1 MSIYQNKM
9 HWLSPW
15 WFSLSLFSSQ
25 SLSLFPELD
34 ISLISNMANY
44 LCDLCDKHRN
54 SISFI
59 LKWEYFRRF
68 LLIKA
73 IIGYCV
79 CECVMMMIVKFHSS
93 IRSYTKYLNFIHTP
107 IPKHFALS
115 ISFIAHVQYI
125 YIHIFTVM
133 KKSLT
138 LSSQKVHILQMK

>member
-34 ISLISNMANY
+34 ISLISNMADY

-79 CECVMMMIVKFHSS
+79 CKIPFKYQKLYQIFKLYTHSHSKAFCTFHKLHSTCT
-93 IRSYTKYLNFIHTP
+93 I
-107 IPKHFALS
+107 
-115 ISFIAHVQYI
+115 YI